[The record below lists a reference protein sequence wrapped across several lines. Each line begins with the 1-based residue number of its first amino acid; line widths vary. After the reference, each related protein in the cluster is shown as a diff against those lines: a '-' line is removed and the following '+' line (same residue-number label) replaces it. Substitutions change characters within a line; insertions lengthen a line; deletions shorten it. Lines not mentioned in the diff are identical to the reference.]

1 MVRAK
6 GMSDSHIRFCSMGP
20 FRYVR
25 LERRFH
31 LFSSTDAPN
40 PLGRVLFL
48 ATIQKTN
55 PTTRVGLIFGAGEGN
70 RTLVF
75 SLGS

>member
-6 GMSDSHIRFCSMGP
+6 GMSDSHIRFCSMAP

-40 PLGRVLFL
+40 PLGRVLFRHRNPK
-48 ATIQKTN
+48 IN
-55 PTTRVGLIFGAGEGN
+55 PTTGVGLILGAGEGN